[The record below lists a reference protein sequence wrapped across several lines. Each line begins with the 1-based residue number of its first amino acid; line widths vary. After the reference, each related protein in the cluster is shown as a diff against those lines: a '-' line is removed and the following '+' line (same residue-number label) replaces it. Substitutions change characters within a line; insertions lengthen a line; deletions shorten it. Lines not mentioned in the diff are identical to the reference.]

1 MANDNSAPKFNK
13 YLKFTSVAFQM
24 MFLIGGGALLGQYLD
39 GNKEGFATYTIIF
52 SLLGVFAGMYLVI
65 KEAIQMMKND

>member
-1 MANDNSAPKFNK
+1 MAKNNPTPKFNK

-39 GNKEGFATYTIIF
+39 GDNDGFATYTIIF